1 MFRKFPMHADAFA
14 LSIALRTPVVTKSPS
29 TTMIVT
35 TTITSTNV
43 KPPENLARKSGL
55 LLRMPAYTAG
65 YLLL

>member
-1 MFRKFPMHADAFA
+1 MQADAFA

-43 KPPENLARKSGL
+43 KPPENLTRESGL
-55 LLRMPAYTAG
+55 LLRMPAYSAG
-65 YLLL
+65 

>member
-1 MFRKFPMHADAFA
+1 MQAEAFA
-14 LSIALRTPVVTKSPS
+14 LSIARRTPVVTKSPS

-43 KPPENLARKSGL
+43 KPPENLIRESGL